1 MWRKSFM
8 KKLVMAAVFA
18 SVVATPAFAE
28 SFSLIKDTVGNCA
41 AVVTS
46 PNGYPGMKVVSDK
59 TYSSWDE
66 ASKALD
72 SVKACTTFVR

>member
-1 MWRKSFM
+1 M
-8 KKLVMAAVFA
+8 KKLIAAAVLA
-18 SVVATPAFAE
+18 SVIASPAFAE

-46 PNGYPGMKVVSDK
+46 RTPYPGMKVVSEK

-72 SVKACTTFVR
+72 SVKVCKTFVR

>member
-1 MWRKSFM
+1 M
-8 KKLVMAAVFA
+8 KKLIAAALFA
-18 SVVATPAFAE
+18 SIIVSPAFAE

-59 TYSSWDE
+59 TFSSWDD

-72 SVKACTTFVR
+72 DVKVCKDFVR

>member
-1 MWRKSFM
+1 M
-8 KKLVMAAVFA
+8 KKVIAAALFA
-18 SVVATPAFAE
+18 SVIVSPAFAE

-46 PNGYPGMKVVSDK
+46 HNGYPGMKVVSDK
-59 TYSSWDE
+59 TFSSWDE

-72 SVKACTTFVR
+72 SVKVCKTFVR